1 MEKTWISAY
10 IYPFMKHK
18 LFHCTSILNT
28 RFSISFSAV
37 IIEKCIYMSPPGVRW
52 ITAEDG
58 YRGSA
63 VVGII
68 PRFIPVS
75 SHLAGFVETNVS
87 LASARLIAS

>member
-1 MEKTWISAY
+1 MHVDPQPRDAHAFFRAILIVSLY
-10 IYPFMKHK
+10 
-18 LFHCTSILNT
+18 LNT